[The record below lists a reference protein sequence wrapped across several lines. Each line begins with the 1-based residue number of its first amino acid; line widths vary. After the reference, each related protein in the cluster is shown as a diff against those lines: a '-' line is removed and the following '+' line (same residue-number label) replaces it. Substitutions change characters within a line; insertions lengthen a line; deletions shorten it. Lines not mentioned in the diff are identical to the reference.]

1 MSAAKK
7 IDRYTLKEKVFWL
20 NDQAINLIKIYQ
32 YLTKNKKHKC
42 LHYPSCSN
50 YAILAYEKY
59 SFWIASKKTIQRLRN
74 CNPFSDRD
82 YFDYP

>member
-1 MSAAKK
+1 MSSTQINLTLNQK
-7 IDRYTLKEKVFWL
+7 ISWL
-20 NDQAINLIKIYQ
+20 NTQFIKLIKIYQ
-32 YLTKNKKHKC
+32 LFTKNKKHKC

-50 YAILAYEKY
+50 YAILALEKY
-59 SFWIASKKTIQRLRN
+59 SFIIAVKKIILRLRN